1 MEMAEAKSKSWPR
14 RCGFACAMKL
24 NNCNHLLTFLAWGQS
39 CFDEKTNSISFLL
52 LQYILRKHK
61 FQSFITFQFT
71 FFHTKSREIVGHFIS
86 IRRNAFW
93 NGNRNISLNCCS
105 IARKDSVKP
114 AKPLINFWKKRATRQ
129 FLTFLTKTLI
139 QVFMFVF
146 QYREERF
153 RQTSESTNSRVLWWS
168 LGQTCI
174 LLVMGAWQMRHLKSF
189 FEAKKLV

>member
-1 MEMAEAKSKSWPR
+1 
-14 RCGFACAMKL
+14 MKL

-52 LQYILRKHK
+52 LQYRKER
-61 FQSFITFQFT
+61 FCQSSKKTNFRVN

-86 IRRNAFW
+86 IRRSAFW
-93 NGNRNISLNCCS
+93 NGNRNISFKL
-105 IARKDSVKP
+105 
-114 AKPLINFWKKRATRQ
+114 LH
-129 FLTFLTKTLI
+129 
-139 QVFMFVF
+139 
-146 QYREERF
+146 YREERF